1 MRVLVL
7 RHIEEAIDVHL
18 AGNPCKRK
26 TCGGTVVSWLTP
38 LSPGA
43 AAGLSPLRIWQ
54 KFTVTNCSMQR
65 CVGMLVAALA
75 MAAGACDAFCL
86 SGARSTFIWQPAGFL
101 LHSMS
106 PVRCLS
112 APGPAL
118 QPLRGGAQVHAGS
131 PNTISAPPGS
141 MEKEDQSPINPLGAG
156 CRVLVVGASRGIGL
170 EFVRQCLS
178 KGCAVVAT
186 VRGSPP
192 APILGLQ
199 SEVGERLQVLD
210 MDVGDEA
217 SVAAAASSL
226 AGGAPLTHIIHNAGV
241 YGPTVSLD
249 GKARLNRPAAP
260 KVTKADML
268 KVFEINSVGPLLVAQ
283 NFAPLLRT
291 PQSSKDAGII
301 AILSSKVGSV
311 DDNGSGGAYAYRASK
326 SACNIIAKSLFN
338 DLRGTAGVF
347 LLHPGYVRTDMTNGN
362 GLIDVE
368 ESVAGML
375 RAIEATDGE
384 SPFRWVDYKACL
396 IPW

>member
-1 MRVLVL
+1 MSISQGTRA
-7 RHIEEAIDVHL
+7 RHGL
-18 AGNPCKRK
+18 G
-26 TCGGTVVSWLTP
+26 GGTVVSWLTP

-43 AAGLSPLRIWQ
+43 ATRGCPGAELAKVHRPS
-54 KFTVTNCSMQR
+54 FCSMQR
-65 CVGMLVAALA
+65 CVGVLAAALA
-75 MAAGACDAFCL
+75 LAACECDAFCL
-86 SGARSTFIWQPAGFL
+86 NGARSTFTWQPAGFL

-226 AGGAPLTHIIHNAGV
+226 AGSAPLTHIIHNAGV